1 MKVTD
6 KENYAEI
13 ELETAAGQATFRA
26 GLRGDDATD
35 RRYWNRDVETSELG
49 QYLQQNAKQT
59 QVVVKCGNS
68 YSRVR

>member
-6 KENYAEI
+6 KENYAEV

-26 GLRGDDATD
+26 GMRGDGD
-35 RRYWNRDVETSELG
+35 RRFWNRDSETSELG
-49 QYLQQNAKQT
+49 QYLQQNVKQT
-59 QVVVKCGNS
+59 QVVVKCGDT